1 MLTPDYQEFPN
12 RPGLA
17 TRDNTV
23 IFRPGA
29 SAEMQKSAP
38 RCAITTSPDERQSG
52 TLPLFRLQP
61 VLASRIYRDAR
72 PGKANQV

>member
-12 RPGLA
+12 RPSLA

-52 TLPLFRLQP
+52 TLPLRRSWAGPCQL
-61 VLASRIYRDAR
+61 
-72 PGKANQV
+72 